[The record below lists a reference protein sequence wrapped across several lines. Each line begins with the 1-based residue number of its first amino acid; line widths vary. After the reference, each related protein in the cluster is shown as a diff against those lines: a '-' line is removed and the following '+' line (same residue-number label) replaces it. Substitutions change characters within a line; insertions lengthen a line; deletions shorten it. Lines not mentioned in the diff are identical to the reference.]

1 MAKRSMSDKLRNIK
15 EGEIIPVEQK
25 ITFREGEETP
35 GTSAKIEEEI
45 TIGPEVDPDEA
56 RPKPTPKKNRRG
68 GQKLQAELEKQ
79 KELAEGNKEKYT
91 RLLAEFDNMRAR
103 NEKEN
108 SQMSDKGAMDALDK
122 IHEDVRFVLSVRF
135 GKGYVLRTDETT
147 FIASLY
153 YGYPRD
159 RRDLTDKSIQPL
171 RYCTDMVAID
181 VGHMFYTN
189 VDFCR
194 DMKHLKWLIIGDSMC
209 SDISALANCKELYYL
224 EMFSCYVTDFS
235 PLLECRELRH
245 LNICNLQTADSLDVI
260 AQMTWLERLWMS
272 GPYSFR
278 RGDRAYLYSD
288 EFLPDTQKRLSGYD
302 STGDGWRRHPAY
314 YEMRDIFGAYY
325 LP

>member
-1 MAKRSMSDKLRNIK
+1 MSDKLRNIK

-122 IHEDVRFVLSVRF
+122 ILPVIDNLERALENVKEDEKTPFEEGVEKIYKQLMDILKDMGVEPMNAVEKEFDPTYHNAVIHVEDENLGENVVVEEMQ
-135 GKGYVLRTDETT
+135 KGYMYKDQVLRH
-147 FIASLY
+147 A
-153 YGYPRD
+153 
-159 RRDLTDKSIQPL
+159 
-171 RYCTDMVAID
+171 MVK
-181 VGHMFYTN
+181 V
-189 VDFCR
+189 
-194 DMKHLKWLIIGDSMC
+194 
-209 SDISALANCKELYYL
+209 AN
-224 EMFSCYVTDFS
+224 
-235 PLLECRELRH
+235 
-245 LNICNLQTADSLDVI
+245 
-260 AQMTWLERLWMS
+260 
-272 GPYSFR
+272 
-278 RGDRAYLYSD
+278 
-288 EFLPDTQKRLSGYD
+288 
-302 STGDGWRRHPAY
+302 
-314 YEMRDIFGAYY
+314 
-325 LP
+325 